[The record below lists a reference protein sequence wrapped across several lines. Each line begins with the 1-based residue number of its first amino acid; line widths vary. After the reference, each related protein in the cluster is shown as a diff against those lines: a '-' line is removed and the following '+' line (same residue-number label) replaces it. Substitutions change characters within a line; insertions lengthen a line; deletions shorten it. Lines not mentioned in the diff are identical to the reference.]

1 MKVNII
7 ELLSWRDRRAI
18 GQGGELLS
26 ADGLF
31 INKRYQGAFGLCFA
45 DAPEIAV
52 DEFITPERYQEAID
66 FTGDEATEDYFF
78 LAEILLNTFQYQKKK
93 QVVNQRLKL
102 FCLKQIIFQQQHDT
116 MQLARLFHFLL
127 FFHPCSEDYIERFSL
142 SKDGFLY
149 KGAPVDIPSII
160 ATLFDYFI
168 NHKSQSPSPDDFSKE
183 HLSVSKA
190 LVLDTLKLM
199 LPHGT
204 QVTYE
209 VPGKDTSILLATI
222 FSQPQAFFDLYHNK
236 KAEFFR
242 LLKESLPLYSVR
254 SWDDDPDTQ
263 ASTYYGTT
271 KKDSI
276 EAYFNRPARVI
287 RRKKYLVE
295 FFVDMYVFYI
305 LSHPDG
311 VRTMLDVVEEGDV
324 FRQQL
329 LTVLFSHPF
338 FNAEARVELIKSGVY
353 KQLPEG
359 HWKDQIN
366 KMAAGMMD

>member
-7 ELLSWRDRRAI
+7 ELLSWRDSRAI

-45 DAPEIAV
+45 DAPAIAI
-52 DEFITPERYQEAID
+52 DEFITPERYEEATA

-78 LAEILLNTFQYQKKK
+78 LAEILLNIFQYRKKK

-102 FCLKQIIFQQQHDT
+102 FCLKQIIFQQQQDAA
-116 MQLARLFHFLL
+116 QLARLFHFLL

-142 SKDGFLY
+142 DKNSFLY
-149 KGAPVDIPSII
+149 KGTPIDLPAII
-160 ATLFDYFI
+160 GTLFDHFI
-168 NHKSQSPSPDDFSKE
+168 NHESQAGKE
-183 HLSVSKA
+183 HLALSKA

-199 LPHGT
+199 LSHRTP
-204 QVTYE
+204 VTYK
-209 VPGKDTSILLATI
+209 VPGTGGPVLLTDI

-236 KAEFFR
+236 KDEFFR
-242 LLKESLPLYSVR
+242 LLKESLPLYFVS
-254 SWDDDPDTQ
+254 SWDDDPD
-263 ASTYYGTT
+263 ALSAVYYGTNR
-271 KKDSI
+271 KDNI

-311 VRTMLDVVEEGDV
+311 LKTMLDVVEEGDI

-329 LTVLFSHPF
+329 LTVLFAHPF
-338 FNAEARVELIKSGVY
+338 FSADARVQLIKSGVY

-366 KMAAGMMD
+366 KMAARM

>member
-7 ELLSWRDRRAI
+7 ELLSWRDRRAV

-31 INKRYQGAFGLCFA
+31 VNKRHQGAFGLCFG

-52 DEFITPERYQEAID
+52 DEFITPERYEEATAL
-66 FTGDEATEDYFF
+66 TGDEATEDYVF
-78 LAEILLNTFQYQKKK
+78 LIEILLNIFRYRKKN

-102 FCLKQIIFQQQHDT
+102 FCLKQIIFQQHHDAA
-116 MQLARLFHFLL
+116 QLARLFRFLL

-142 SKDGFLY
+142 DNNGFLY
-149 KGAPVDIPSII
+149 KGTPIDLPAII
-160 ATLFDYFI
+160 TTLFDNFI
-168 NHKSQSPSPDDFSKE
+168 SHKPADFSKE

-190 LVLDTLKLM
+190 LVLDTLQWM
-199 LPHGT
+199 LPHRT
-204 QVTYE
+204 PVTYD
-209 VPGKDTSILLATI
+209 VPGTGGPVLLADI
-222 FSQPQAFFDLYHNK
+222 FSQPQAFFDLYHHKRN
-236 KAEFFR
+236 EFFR
-242 LLKESLPLYSVR
+242 LLEESLPLFFVK
-254 SWDDDPDTQ
+254 SWDDDPDAL

-271 KKDSI
+271 RNDRI

-287 RRKKYLVE
+287 RKKKYLVE
-295 FFVDMYVFYI
+295 FFVDMYVFYV
-305 LSHPDG
+305 LSNPDG
-311 VRTMLDVVEEGDV
+311 LRTMLDVVKEGNV
-324 FRQQL
+324 LRQQL

-338 FNAEARVELIKSGVY
+338 FSADARVQLIESGVY

-366 KMAAGMMD
+366 KMAARM